1 MIKNVLSASLLLLV
15 VSPAMASF
23 DLMFIPST
31 DGQIH
36 RYDPENDVRLGNFGL
51 GTPITDMAIDPTT
64 NKLAVIR
71 SNGSMSYNS
80 STGALLGVGTMDSSA
95 KLTWNSSLN
104 RFDAFAE
111 SFMDGLQV
119 SPHIYTFGPQVAGPS
134 WNYLR
139 VGSGALTLSRVAAPT
154 LNWYASGAGTVTSSA
169 ATGFTGLTYV
179 SPFLK
184 TVGGLDLVLTQTSS
198 SALLSVVVNAGPTAA
213 LPSIFSFTSEFDFSQ
228 PLHMVNSHTG
238 VYVMGKNASSA
249 DWRIQNYGIFG
260 TSIVQVNSR
269 VISGL
274 AYHNARPAI
283 IIAPE
288 PGTMV
293 ALGLGLAAMLRRRK
307 AS

>member
-15 VSPAMASF
+15 VSPAIASF
-23 DLMFIPST
+23 DLMFIPSS

-36 RYDPENDVRLGNFGL
+36 RYDPENNVRLGSFGL
-51 GTPITDMAIDPTT
+51 GGTITDMAIEPTT

-71 SNGSMSYNS
+71 NNGSMTYNS
-80 STGALLGVGTMDSSA
+80 STGALLGVGGADPA
-95 KLTWNSSLN
+95 ARLTWNSSLN
-104 RFDAFAE
+104 RFDAFAQIYL
-111 SFMDGLQV
+111 DGLQV
-119 SPHIYTFGPQVAGPS
+119 SPHNYTFGPSIAVSA

-139 VGSGALTLSRVAAPT
+139 VGSGALTMSRTAAPNF
-154 LNWYASGAGTVTSSA
+154 NWFASGLGTPTTVTSTLFS
-169 ATGFTGLTYV
+169 GLNYA

-184 TVGGLDLVLTQTSS
+184 TVGGLDLVVMQSPFNATITQII
-198 SALLSVVVNAGPTAA
+198 AAGPTPTASA
-213 LPSIFSFTSEFDFSQ
+213 MITFTNGFDFSQ

-238 VYVMGKNASSA
+238 IYVLGKNSTST
-249 DWRIQNYGIFG
+249 DWRIHNVGIYGENVLEI
-260 TSIVQVNSR
+260 NSR

-293 ALGLGLAAMLRRRK
+293 ALGLGIAAMLRRRK